1 VDEPTLPSV
10 VAAKALLRGE
20 PGALGKVGYSMVQ
33 RSVFIAPALWLAGD
47 RTLRPLLFKTFMV
60 TLFIEAAVL
69 WEIGVQLKKE
79 KV

>member
-1 VDEPTLPSV
+1 MTQPTLPSV
-10 VAAKALLRGE
+10 VAATALAKGE

-33 RSVFIAPALWLAGD
+33 RGVFIAPALWLAGD
-47 RTLRPLLFKTFMV
+47 RTLRALLFKTFMV

-69 WEIGVQLKKE
+69 WEIGTQLKKE